1 MNMDKHSAGY
11 VIQGAKN
18 SFGVAVLWGGVWVQE
33 TEVNPREEV
42 LTLLRAP
49 IYVPQAHGSW

>member
-33 TEVNPREEV
+33 TEVNPREEDRAVRV
-42 LTLLRAP
+42 L
-49 IYVPQAHGSW
+49 